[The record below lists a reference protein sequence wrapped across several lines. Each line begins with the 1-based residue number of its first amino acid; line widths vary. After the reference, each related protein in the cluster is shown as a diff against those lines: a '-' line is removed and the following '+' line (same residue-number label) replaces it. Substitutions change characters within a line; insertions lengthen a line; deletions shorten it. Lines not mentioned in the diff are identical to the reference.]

1 MSASGD
7 VTFGQVLKNRSFLA
21 IWLAQL
27 VSSFGEW
34 LALLALLSLV
44 AFQRRGTPYQVSW
57 VLIAYVLP
65 VALVGPIAGVFVDR
79 WNLKATM
86 IGSHVVR
93 AALAL
98 LLVLPGSLYV
108 LYGIVFALSAVT
120 CFFVPAQMAALPLV
134 VRKEELLVANSANT
148 QTTYFNKVIGPAVA
162 GLLVARLGE
171 HGCFYLYSLSLL
183 LAASLLA
190 ATAIQRAPGHRSEPR
205 TLFSEL
211 TEGFHFMA
219 NHRTILFLTVSVM
232 LAVFAVSFFDALAAV
247 FVRDILALN
256 SQVFGVLV
264 SLVGAGT
271 IVAAWA
277 VGRFGQRR
285 SKAEMIAL
293 GILLMGAS
301 ILLLA
306 SLSRVV
312 PVLACALVF
321 GAGIGCIVVSAQTL
335 LQEETPHAILG
346 RTSSAINSLVTAA
359 QVTGFLIAGY
369 VTYWIGVRRI
379 YECVGLVM
387 LLTACYAYLRGRRRL
402 PLPVSEDLPLPPG
415 AN

>member
-1 MSASGD
+1 MSAGGG
-7 VTFGQVLKNRSFLA
+7 VTFRQVLKNRNFLA

-44 AFQRRGTPYQVSW
+44 AFQRHGTPYQVSW

-65 VALVGPIAGVFVDR
+65 VALVGPVAGVFVDR
-79 WNLKATM
+79 WSLKTTM
-86 IGSHVVR
+86 IGSNLVR

-98 LLVLPGSLYV
+98 LLALPSSLYL
-108 LYGIVFALSAVT
+108 LYGIVFVLSAVT

-162 GLLVARLGE
+162 GLLVARLGAN
-171 HGCFYLYSLSLL
+171 GCFYLYSLSLL
-183 LAASLLA
+183 LAAALLTA
-190 ATAIQRAPGHRSEPR
+190 AAIRGAPGRRSEPR
-205 TLFSEL
+205 TLFKEL

-219 NHRTILFLTVSVM
+219 HHRTILFLTVSVM
-232 LAVFAVSFFDALAAV
+232 TAVFAVSFFDALAAV
-247 FVRDILALN
+247 FVRDVLAQN
-256 SQVFGVLV
+256 SKLFGVLV

-271 IVAAWA
+271 IAAAWA

-285 SKAEMIAL
+285 PKAEIIAL

-306 SLSRVV
+306 SLSRVA
-312 PVLACALVF
+312 PVLGCALVF

-335 LQEETPHAILG
+335 MQEETPHAILG

-359 QVTGFLIAGY
+359 QVAGFLIAGY
-369 VTYWIGVRRI
+369 VTHWIGIRRI
-379 YECVGLVM
+379 YACVGLAM
-387 LLTACYAYLRGRRRL
+387 LLTACYAYWRGRRGH
-402 PLPVSEDLPLPPG
+402 PQASG
-415 AN
+415 G